1 MFHRLV
7 QIHLEQCSLFFLRTW
22 KVGDDARSRIGEHQV
37 QPRKHYR
44 MNRGKV
50 AGVFMR
56 GPLAGSRAALQDCLW
71 NLPDERNNEGRG
83 TLQRCNDHTCVVHE
97 TSCTNVE
104 EIIDCLTPG
113 FQPVRSTYRRQA
125 VETLPHLN
133 FAPRAYFCRIE
144 AHHNHFG
151 AGRWGSRTFAGCRRW
166 VEKGDE
172 HSTQWQE

>member
-1 MFHRLV
+1 MFYRLV

-56 GPLAGSRAALQDCLW
+56 GPLARSRAALQDCLW

-83 TLQRCNDHTCVVHE
+83 TLQGCDDHTCVVHE
-97 TSCTNVE
+97 TSRTNTEGNHRLPDSRFSTRPFNPWARGGQDVASLHLCTSR
-104 EIIDCLTPG
+104 L
-113 FQPVRSTYRRQA
+113 F
-125 VETLPHLN
+125 LLN
-133 FAPRAYFCRIE
+133 RCSPYFCGLRAE
-144 AHHNHFG
+144 
-151 AGRWGSRTFAGCRRW
+151 
-166 VEKGDE
+166 
-172 HSTQWQE
+172 